1 MKRLW
6 LFLKGTCMG
15 ASDVIPGVS
24 GGTMALILGIYRKLV
39 KSIEGLNLRWI
50 PPLWR
55 WVTDGRQPQDWR
67 AFVDALEEM
76 NLGFLAILGAGI
88 LTAIAVGG
96 VIIPELMEQYP
107 VAMRAFFFGLILAS
121 VWVPYRMMDLDEAS
135 MTGVAAIL
143 MATAIFGFV
152 ATSPSHSMEAT
163 QTWTTLE
170 SSGETIERLTRRGPS
185 AASAYT
191 VFWADNN
198 EPLREAIQRDE
209 PDTYQ
214 TLQQR
219 HEDLGAIAPTDK
231 DALKK
236 RSKPYRTLVVPAGTR
251 VDVPRPARWFIF
263 LAGATAICAMILPGI
278 SGSYILLIL
287 GTYFFVLNAI
297 KGSIESVIAGQIP
310 LQQGSFV
317 ALFAIG
323 AFIGLLSFARL
334 LGYLLDEY
342 SSLTLAGL
350 IGLMVGCLRGIW
362 PFRAVEGGVS
372 VNTWPAT
379 FDAQVVHAM
388 AAFLVGITIVATLT
402 YFGAESDSMETTQ

>member
-1 MKRLW
+1 
-6 LFLKGTCMG
+6 
-15 ASDVIPGVS
+15 
-24 GGTMALILGIYRKLV
+24 
-39 KSIEGLNLRWI
+39 
-50 PPLWR
+50 
-55 WVTDGRQPQDWR
+55 
-67 AFVDALEEM
+67 
-76 NLGFLAILGAGI
+76 
-88 LTAIAVGG
+88 
-96 VIIPELMEQYP
+96 
-107 VAMRAFFFGLILAS
+107 
-121 VWVPYRMMDLDEAS
+121 
-135 MTGVAAIL
+135 
-143 MATAIFGFV
+143 
-152 ATSPSHSMEAT
+152 MEAT

-170 SSGETIERLTRRGPS
+170 SSGETVERLTRRGPS

-198 EPLREAIQRDE
+198 QPLRDAIQRE
-209 PDTYQ
+209 APDTYEK
-214 TLQQR
+214 LHRR
-219 HEDLGAIAPTDK
+219 HEELGAIAPTDK

-236 RSKPYRTLVVPAGTR
+236 RSEPYRELVVPAGTR

-287 GTYFFVLNAI
+287 GAYFFVLNAI
-297 KGSIESVIAGQIP
+297 KGSIESVIAGQVP

-362 PFRAVEGGVS
+362 PFRAVESGVS

-388 AAFLVGITIVATLT
+388 AALLVGITIVATLT